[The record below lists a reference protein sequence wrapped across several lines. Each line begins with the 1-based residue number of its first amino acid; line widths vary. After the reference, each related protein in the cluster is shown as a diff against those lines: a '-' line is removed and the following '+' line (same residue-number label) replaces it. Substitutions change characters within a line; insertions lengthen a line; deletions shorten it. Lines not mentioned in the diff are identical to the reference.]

1 MPTGL
6 LIPRKYFV
14 VKGKGL
20 SKASPLMAFD
30 NALRD
35 AGISALNLVPVS
47 SILPPDI
54 EEEEPHQLPRGAI
67 VFLVMSE
74 KRAKGPARISAG
86 ISWARGR
93 PYGYV
98 IEIHDEESAHG
109 SHGMLR
115 KMWDEINSRREFELE
130 EPRYMVEELW
140 IPEGYYGSVVAA
152 LVFSEVELVP
162 SRGDKPQ

>member
-1 MPTGL
+1 MSTGL
-6 LIPRKYFV
+6 IVPTKYFV

-20 SKASPLMAFD
+20 SKTSPLMAFD

-54 EEEEPHQLPRGAI
+54 EEEEPHTLPRGAV

-74 KRAKGPARISAG
+74 KRAKGPAKISAG
-86 ISWARGR
+86 ISWARGS

-98 IEIHDEESAHG
+98 IEIHDEDSIAG
-109 SHGMLR
+109 SHGALR
-115 KMWDEINSRREFELE
+115 AMWDEIRSRGEFRLE
-130 EPRYMVEELW
+130 EPRYMIEELW
-140 IPEGYYGSVVAA
+140 VPEGYYGSVVAA
-152 LVFSEVELVP
+152 LVFSEVKIV
-162 SRGDKPQ
+162 RR

>member
-1 MPTGL
+1 MSSGL
-6 LIPRKYFV
+6 LIPRRYFV

-20 SKASPLMAFD
+20 SRASPLMAFD

-47 SILPPDI
+47 SILPPGI

-74 KRAKGPARISAG
+74 KRARGPARISAG
-86 ISWARGR
+86 ISWARGS

-98 IEIHDEESAHG
+98 LEIHDEESAYG
-109 SHGMLR
+109 SEDMLR
-115 KMWDEINSRREFELE
+115 RMWEEIRSRREFELE

-140 IPEGYYGSVVAA
+140 VPEGYYGSVVAA
-152 LVFSEVELVP
+152 LVFSEVELVHP
-162 SRGDKPQ
+162 GGDKPQ